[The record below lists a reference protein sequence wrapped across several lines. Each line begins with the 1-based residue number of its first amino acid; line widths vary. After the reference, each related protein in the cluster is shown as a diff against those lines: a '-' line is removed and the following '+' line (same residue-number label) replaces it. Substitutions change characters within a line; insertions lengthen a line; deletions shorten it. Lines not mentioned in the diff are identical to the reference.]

1 MVKPGIHSLLTLTS
15 ELNVHLFQKS
25 AIFRGFRE
33 IKVNLYLL
41 QGLLDDKF
49 SSPDV
54 LVGKKCPNL
63 VEVELCGEVGCNG
76 GDDVSH
82 GETPRVELL
91 KDLLPVA
98 LQVAPC
104 RKSTCNP
111 LNYKKRILVFDR

>member
-1 MVKPGIHSLLTLTS
+1 M
-15 ELNVHLFQKS
+15 
-25 AIFRGFRE
+25 
-33 IKVNLYLL
+33 NLYLL

-63 VEVELCGEVGCNG
+63 VEVELGGEVGGDG
-76 GDDVSH
+76 GDDVAH
-82 GETPRVELL
+82 GEAPRVELL

-104 RKSTCNP
+104 WKLTCNP
-111 LNYKKRILVFDR
+111 LNYKSEYWCFTDEEIEVIRQKMLRVDACKNWIG

>member
-1 MVKPGIHSLLTLTS
+1 MLVKPGIDSLLTLTS

-33 IKVNLYLL
+33 IKLNNLYLL

-63 VEVELCGEVGCNG
+63 VEVELGGEVAGDG
-76 GDDVSH
+76 GDDVAH
-82 GETPRVELL
+82 GEAPGVELVE
-91 KDLLPVA
+91 DLLPVT
-98 LQVAPC
+98 LEVTPG
-104 RKSTCNP
+104 RKTTYNVQSQ
-111 LNYKKRILVFDR
+111 NYIRSIL